1 MNNITRKLFSRIS
14 TNFTKQYYCLTAK
27 DILKHTN
34 NTNIKVSENTSCV
47 SILNIMNTY
56 DIYQISIINEN
67 KQVVGNLDYNTVMEL
82 VSLERFHHDEDE
94 KDRYDLKRHSG
105 S

>member
-34 NTNIKVSENTSCV
+34 NTNRKVSENT
-47 SILNIMNTY
+47 
-56 DIYQISIINEN
+56 
-67 KQVVGNLDYNTVMEL
+67 
-82 VSLERFHHDEDE
+82 
-94 KDRYDLKRHSG
+94 
-105 S
+105 